1 MFHAVPFKSNSYAP
15 AIVVMGPDDSA
26 RLFANVTGVCWNEPW
41 TRAVAITNHG
51 PGPLEFAITA
61 SSQGGPPCAAW
72 TDRRDSLQAFIFGEG
87 RIIYNGPVASL
98 VGVNAR
104 VQIPQGGVATLL
116 FTFFVP
122 HRTENQMPSPVQG
135 IGVTLIPD
143 TARSRT
149 EM

>member
-15 AIVVMGPDDSA
+15 AIVAMSPSDSA

-72 TDRRDSLQAFIFGEG
+72 TDRRDSLQAVILGEG
-87 RIIYNGPVASL
+87 MILYDGPIVGL
-98 VGVNAR
+98 VGANAR
-104 VQIPQGGVATLL
+104 VQISEGEVATLL

-122 HRTENQMPSPVQG
+122 HRTENQLPSLVQG
-135 IGVTLIPD
+135 ISLTLIPD